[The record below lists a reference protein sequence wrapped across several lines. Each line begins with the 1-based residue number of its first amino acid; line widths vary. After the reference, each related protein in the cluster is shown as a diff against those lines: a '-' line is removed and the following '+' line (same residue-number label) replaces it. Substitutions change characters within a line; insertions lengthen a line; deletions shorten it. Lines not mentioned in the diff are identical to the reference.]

1 MMDVT
6 IEDIMQRAQQQHVE
20 FISLQFTDIA
30 GMLKNVTIPASM
42 LADCLDHGVWFDGSA
57 LEGPTRVAETDMY
70 LIPDRATF
78 AVIPWDDASG
88 VTTARLICDVYS
100 PDGRPY
106 AGDPRRVLRRA
117 VADAQAMGFTYNL
130 SAEVEFFLFKADAD
144 GRPVLVPN
152 DSVGY
157 FDATNDSLTRFRRH
171 VVKALGAYNIEV
183 NATHHEGAV
192 GQHEIDLRL
201 ESGLA
206 AADAVATMRQVLRSM
221 ALSQGLFASFMP
233 KPMMGSAGSGMHVHQ
248 SLADAHSGVNLFYDS
263 NDSYGLS
270 VLARHFMAGLL
281 AHAPGMLAI
290 LAPLVNSYK
299 RLVPGFEAPIYVS
312 WGRTN
317 RGALIRVPRVLPERP
332 QTTRIELRSPDP
344 SCNPYLAYAVMLQ
357 AGLDGIRRELPLQP
371 AAEED
376 LVTMHARSR
385 SYPMLPMTLGDA
397 LIELQ
402 RDEVIAET
410 LGPLVYQRF
419 VELRQREWEE
429 YRQQV
434 SSWELERY
442 LPIF

>member
-1 MMDVT
+1 MNAT
-6 IEDIMQRAQQQHVE
+6 ITDILQRAQQHHVE

-30 GMLKNVTIPASM
+30 GMLKNVTIPASL

-70 LIPDRATF
+70 LIPDISTF
-78 AVIPWDDASG
+78 AVVPWDGESG

-106 AGDPRRVLRRA
+106 AGDPRRVLHRA

-144 GRPVLVPN
+144 GRPVLIPN

-157 FDATNDSLTRFRRH
+157 FDATNDSLTRFRRQ
-171 VVKALGAYNIEV
+171 VVKALGAFSIEV

-201 ESGLA
+201 ESGVA

-233 KPMMGSAGSGMHVHQ
+233 KPMSGIAGSGMHVHQ
-248 SLADAHSGVNLFYDS
+248 SLADAHTGQNLFYDS

-270 VLARHFMAGLL
+270 LLAKQFMAGLL
-281 AHAPGMLAI
+281 THAPAMLAI

-317 RGALIRVPRVLPERP
+317 RGALIRVPRVLPDRP

-357 AGLDGIRRELPLQP
+357 AGLDGVRRELPLPP

-376 LVTMHARSR
+376 LVTMNARSR
-385 SYPMLPMTLGDA
+385 TYPMLPMTLGDA
-397 LIELQ
+397 IDALQ
-402 RDEVIAET
+402 RDEVIADT
-410 LGPLVYQRF
+410 LGALVYQRF
-419 VELRQREWEE
+419 VELRKREWEE
-429 YRQQV
+429 YRQHI
-434 SSWELERY
+434 SAWELDRY

>member
-1 MMDVT
+1 MST
-6 IEDIMQRAQQQHVE
+6 PIADILQRAQQQHVE

-70 LIPDRATF
+70 LIPDSSTF
-78 AVIPWDDASG
+78 AVVPWDDATN

-117 VADAQAMGFTYNL
+117 VADAQAMGFVYQL
-130 SAEVEFFLFKADAD
+130 SAEVEFFLFKADVD

-152 DSVGY
+152 DTVGY
-157 FDATNDSLTRFRRH
+157 FDATNDSLTRFRRQ

-201 ESGLA
+201 ETGLA

-233 KPMMGSAGSGMHVHQ
+233 KPMIDVAGSGMHVHQ
-248 SLADAHSGVNLFYDS
+248 SLADAHTGKNLFYDAD
-263 NDSYGLS
+263 DSYGLS
-270 VLARHFMAGLL
+270 PLARHFMAGLL

-317 RGALIRVPRVLPERP
+317 RGALIRVPRVLPDRP

-357 AGLDGIRRELPLQP
+357 AGLDGIRRELPLPP

-376 LVTMHARSR
+376 LVTMNARSR
-385 SYPMLPMTLGDA
+385 TYPMLPMTLGDA
-397 LIELQ
+397 LDALQ
-402 RDEVIAET
+402 RDEVIADT
-410 LGPLVYQRF
+410 LGALVFQRF
-419 VELRQREWEE
+419 LELRQREWEE
-429 YRQQV
+429 YRQHV
-434 SSWELERY
+434 STWELDRY

>member
-1 MMDVT
+1 
-6 IEDIMQRAQQQHVE
+6 
-20 FISLQFTDIA
+20 
-30 GMLKNVTIPASM
+30 
-42 LADCLDHGVWFDGSA
+42 
-57 LEGPTRVAETDMY
+57 
-70 LIPDRATF
+70 
-78 AVIPWDDASG
+78 
-88 VTTARLICDVYS
+88 
-100 PDGRPY
+100 
-106 AGDPRRVLRRA
+106 
-117 VADAQAMGFTYNL
+117 
-130 SAEVEFFLFKADAD
+130 
-144 GRPVLVPN
+144 
-152 DSVGY
+152 
-157 FDATNDSLTRFRRH
+157 
-171 VVKALGAYNIEV
+171 
-183 NATHHEGAV
+183 
-192 GQHEIDLRL
+192 
-201 ESGLA
+201 
-206 AADAVATMRQVLRSM
+206 M

-248 SLADAHSGVNLFYDS
+248 SLADAHTGANLFIDS